1 MRIDHIAINV
11 SDLEG
16 AKKFFME
23 LFHGT
28 PNEMYH
34 NPRTGLKTYFIT
46 FEDGS
51 RLELMNRPDIESSE
65 FNTMRNGYVHF
76 SFSVGSKERVD
87 LLTQRLSEAG
97 YEVLD
102 GPRTTGDGY
111 YESSV
116 RGFEDNIIELTI

>member
-23 LFHGT
+23 FFRGT

-46 FEDGS
+46 FGDGS
-51 RLELMNRPDIESSE
+51 RLELMNRPGIEPPE
-65 FNTMRNGYVHF
+65 FNPMRNGYVHL
-76 SFSVGSKERVD
+76 SFSVGSKEGVD
-87 LLTQRLSEAG
+87 SLTRRLSEAG

-102 GPRTTGDGY
+102 GPRTTGGTAATKAL
-111 YESSV
+111 SV
-116 RGFEDNIIELTI
+116 VLRTIS